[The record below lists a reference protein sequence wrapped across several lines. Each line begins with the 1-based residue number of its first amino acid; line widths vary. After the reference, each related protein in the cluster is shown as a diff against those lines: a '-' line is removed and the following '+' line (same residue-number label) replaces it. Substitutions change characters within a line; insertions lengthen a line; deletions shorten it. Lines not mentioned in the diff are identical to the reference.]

1 MFCSIFAINMRR
13 YYILIFLIIQ
23 TVALFSQGEIDEQDK
38 IFYRNERTYAFLLN
52 SNGFGGS
59 YRYAKR
65 INGFRKTLYEA
76 EINYLKHPKEKR
88 VTLSY
93 SNRSIIYGKLN
104 SVLNIKGAIGNQ
116 KEIFQKRDL
125 GGISIRR
132 FYNFGFSV
140 AFLKPVYFE
149 FYDDVEGTAFYD
161 KFNEHN
167 IFIGRAPYTMG
178 INELSVSPGAY
189 AKFGYSFEYSRV
201 DVIFHALEVGVA
213 LDAYVLPIRI
223 MDTVSEN
230 VIFLLPENHFF
241 PTLFISYRFGKVIN
255 SQFNNRRN
263 VVDDFLVD

>member
-1 MFCSIFAINMRR
+1 MFCSNFAINMRR
-13 YYILIFLIIQ
+13 YIVFIFLAAQ
-23 TVALFSQGEIDEQDK
+23 TLALFSQGEIDEQEK

-65 INGFRKTLYEA
+65 IDGFRKTLYEA
-76 EINYLKHPKEKR
+76 EINYIKHPKEKR
-88 VTLSY
+88 INLSY

-132 FYNFGFSV
+132 FYNFGVSV
-140 AFLKPVYFE
+140 ALLKPVYFE
-149 FYDDVEGTAFYD
+149 FFDDVKGEAFYG

-167 IFIGRAPYTMG
+167 IFIGRAPYWMG
-178 INELSVSPGAY
+178 IKELSVSPGAY

-201 DVIFHALEVGVA
+201 DVVYHALEIGIA
-213 LDAYVLPIRI
+213 LDAYVLPVKI
-223 MDTVSEN
+223 MDTVSEK
-230 VIFLLPENHFF
+230 VFFALPENHFF

-255 SQFNNRRN
+255 SQFSSGRN
-263 VVDDFLVD
+263 AVDDFLVD